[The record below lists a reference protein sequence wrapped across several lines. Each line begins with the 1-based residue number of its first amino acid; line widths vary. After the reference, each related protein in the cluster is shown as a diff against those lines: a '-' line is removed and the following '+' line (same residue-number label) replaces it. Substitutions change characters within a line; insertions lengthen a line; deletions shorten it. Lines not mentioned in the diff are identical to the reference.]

1 MKFLVI
7 ISLIKGIIR
16 NIGQKA
22 ISYKLLLF
30 ANINTPVRID
40 LPINI
45 RGKSSNIH
53 LGKNNRLSKHSFLNC
68 QGKLTTKSS
77 THFNQNTIIYIGS
90 SASLSIGNNLNFG
103 GHSIIRTNQ
112 NHWYF
117 GDNISISTHCAI
129 FAREKKIEGIF
140 TMGNGSN
147 ISDNTIID
155 VCANVSIG
163 KSVAIGNGC
172 TIFTHN
178 HIYTDKSKAAWKGGV
193 ITGPVTIADNC
204 WIGANVTI
212 MPGVT
217 IGKHSVVGAGSVVTK
232 DVPAEVIV
240 GGVPAKIIK
249 SI

>member
-77 THFNQNTIIYIGS
+77 THFNQNTIAVWKSRI
-90 SASLSIGNNLNFG
+90 SASVHTNDVVDDSVLARHFVFVKALYKDAINAESGN
-103 GHSIIRTNQ
+103 
-112 NHWYF
+112 
-117 GDNISISTHCAI
+117 
-129 FAREKKIEGIF
+129 
-140 TMGNGSN
+140 
-147 ISDNTIID
+147 D
-155 VCANVSIG
+155 VAL
-163 KSVAIGNGC
+163 
-172 TIFTHN
+172 
-178 HIYTDKSKAAWKGGV
+178 D
-193 ITGPVTIADNC
+193 
-204 WIGANVTI
+204 
-212 MPGVT
+212 
-217 IGKHSVVGAGSVVTK
+217 
-232 DVPAEVIV
+232 
-240 GGVPAKIIK
+240 
-249 SI
+249 